1 MFKEDL
7 VKEQDR
13 LLPAANVGR
22 MMKKMVPNDVKIEK
36 NTKDFVAVCVS
47 EFISFITSEASDKCM
62 QEKRKTLN
70 GEDIV
75 WALHNMG
82 MENYVE
88 PLRVYLTKYR
98 ESRND
103 KFERP
108 DKRPK
113 LTIEELTAS
122 GQFEDSSSILRSVW
136 NPNAHPVRKDKN
148 NSRSHASMM
157 SGASGNG
164 GMMASSSSSSSS
176 LYPGSSL
183 GMKREDIKEEEDDEE
198 EEDEEEDE
206 G

>member
-1 MFKEDL
+1 MSRVEEIT

-22 MMKKMVPNDVKIEK
+22 MMKKMLPNDVKIEK
-36 NTKDFVAVCVS
+36 NTKDFVALCVS
-47 EFISFITSEASDKCM
+47 EFISFITSEASDKCH

-88 PLRVYLTKYR
+88 PLRIYLTKYR

-103 KFERP
+103 KLDRP

-113 LTIEELTAS
+113 LTIEELAANAN
-122 GQFEDSSSILRSVW
+122 FDDPNAILRSVW
-136 NPNAHPVRKDKN
+136 NPSANPIRKDKGRN
-148 NSRSHASMM
+148 HSAMM
-157 SGASGNG
+157 SGSSGSALLKASGY
-164 GMMASSSSSSSS
+164 AD
-176 LYPGSSL
+176 
-183 GMKREDIKEEEDDEE
+183 EDNDEEDEDD
-198 EEDEEEDE
+198 EDEEEDD